1 MADSV
6 DLDDDNDGTPDII
19 DAFPLNA
26 SESSDYDGD
35 GIGDNRDMDD
45 DNDGFL
51 DVFDRYPRFAGIPS
65 SEEQAGEDGSNVDAP
80 QGEQSMTLNASNLIV
95 LLLLSS
101 TISISLVLLA
111 QRFLKT
117 GSTTGPEEKQA
128 VDIDEENPEV
138 EA

>member
-117 GSTTGPEEKQA
+117 NSTTRPEDKQT
-128 VDIDEENPEV
+128 VEINEENQEV